1 MCSDISSEPPGLGHR
16 PMRQIFTYIQQ
27 RAGLFWFASGA
38 SVLNKVLD
46 LMPPLL
52 VGWVIDSVSGT
63 PPGWIQTILGPS
75 SPWQMAVFLSVLGV
89 VIFALESL
97 FEWLYQ
103 RSFFSLAQNVQHDLR
118 TDTYKHIQS
127 REIRFFENQRMGE
140 TLSILNDDI
149 NQLERFLN
157 TGFNEILQL
166 VVLFLFSLLV
176 MMGTSWE
183 LSLVGLIP
191 VPLILIGSYFYQKKI
206 APRYDKV
213 RQAVGALSSRLEN
226 NLGGIL
232 VIQSFTAEDFE
243 LERVRQSSAQYRDSN
258 LAAIQLSAV
267 YIPIIRMAVA
277 LGFGGV
283 LLLGAYWVLQG
294 NGRLSVGELVLFSML
309 VQRLLWPITRLGQT
323 LDLYERAR
331 SSAQRVFALLNTP
344 ASIQTLPGAQA
355 MQRAQGQI
363 QCKQVYFGY
372 DPERPILRG
381 LDLDIQAGEV
391 VGFAGTTGAGK
402 STLIKLLL
410 RLYDPDQGQVC
421 LDGQDLKGLQL
432 QDLRRQIALVSQD
445 VYLFHGSL
453 RENIA
458 YGQAEVDQATIEAAA
473 KQAALHDFI
482 VSLPQG
488 YDTLVG
494 ERGIKLS
501 GGQRQR
507 LSIARALVK
516 NAPILI
522 LDEATSSVDTETERI
537 IQRNLNQLV
546 AGKTALIIAHRL
558 STLRQA
564 DRILVLREGQVAES
578 GSHEQLL
585 LDNGIYADLWRLQIG
600 EESQQMDRLSSS
612 F

>member
-1 MCSDISSEPPGLGHR
+1 MSSNTSSERSPLTPQ
-16 PMRQIFTYIQQ
+16 PMRQVFAYIQQ

-52 VGWVIDSVSGT
+52 VGWVIDSVNGS

-75 SPWQMAVFLSVLGV
+75 SPWKMAVFLSILGV
-89 VIFALESL
+89 AIFALESV

-118 TDTYKHIQS
+118 TDTYQHIQS

-140 TLSILNDDI
+140 TLAILNDDI

-166 VVLFLFSLLV
+166 VVLFLFSLIV

-206 APRYDKV
+206 SPRYDSV

-232 VIQSFTAEDFE
+232 VIQSFTAEAFE

-258 LAAIQLSAV
+258 LHAIQLSAV

-331 SSAQRVFALLNTP
+331 SSASRVFALLNTP
-344 ASIQTLPGAQA
+344 ATIQTHANARSLV
-355 MQRAQGQI
+355 RASGQI
-363 QCKQVYFGY
+363 EFKQVYFGY
-372 DPERPILRG
+372 EPERPIIRA
-381 LDLDIQAGEV
+381 LDLEIKAGEV

-421 LDGQDLKGLQL
+421 LDGQDLKTLDL

-458 YGQAEVDQATIEAAA
+458 YGQADVDQERIEAAA

-482 VSLPQG
+482 IDLPQG

-564 DRILVLREGQVAES
+564 DRILVLREGAVAES

-600 EESQQMDRLSSS
+600 EESQSADLTSL
-612 F
+612 